1 MVSHLSNRYAR
12 EAWVPSVSIQGMQ
25 ARKLEWKNKK
35 QKQRQ
40 KKKQQQQQKQQKCL
54 LRRLCQ
60 VKKIFIVSWV
70 ISLK

>member
-12 EAWVPSVSIQGMQ
+12 EAWVPSVSIQVMQ

-40 KKKQQQQQKQQKCL
+40 KKQQQQQKQQKNSPFSHSVPTYTEML
-54 LRRLCQ
+54 ATQ
-60 VKKIFIVSWV
+60 AMPG
-70 ISLK
+70 